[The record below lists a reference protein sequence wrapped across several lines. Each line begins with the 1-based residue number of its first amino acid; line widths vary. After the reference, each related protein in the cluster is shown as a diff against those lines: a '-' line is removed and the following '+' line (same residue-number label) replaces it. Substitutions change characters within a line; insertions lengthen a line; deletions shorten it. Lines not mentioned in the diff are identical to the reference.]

1 MRLASKI
8 FLVSALVI
16 LLLGGVA
23 AWSIVAV
30 SRLAEVNRDIATRAV
45 PAIETSSGLPEGFR
59 RLVRLEAKYL
69 VLRDRAYA
77 DLWNERATRVASEL
91 DRLGTLLVTPEEL
104 RWHTAA
110 VDAFARYRGHVAQER
125 AFMVRG
131 ENERAQQLSE
141 GAAREAAEQ
150 AEASVAKLAAASNAA
165 LGRAQGNAAALAAR
179 TWTAVVLALLGSLV
193 AALAA
198 TAIVA
203 VRMTRSLRQLSAATR
218 ELADGAF
225 AGPLPVDRDDEIGDL
240 GRAFNRMAE
249 RLKEVD
255 ALKEDFFSHI
265 SHDLRNPL
273 TGMRGAAQLLIQGK
287 AGGPLEPRQL
297 HMLRVIDESIDRM
310 LAMVNQILEFT
321 RLRARLMPLERQ
333 PVDVAKVVARA
344 LDELH
349 PQAEEAGLALS
360 STTSGT
366 DFTVPAD
373 EAGLMRVVTNLV
385 GNALKFT
392 PRGGSVTAQLRDWD
406 AEVELRVIDTGAGIA
421 PDDLPRIFDPYRQ
434 AHAGRKGSGLGLA
447 VVKGMVEAHGG
458 RVTVESEL
466 GRGSTFIVTLPRGER
481 ASRTQPVEMAA

>member
-45 PAIETSSGLPEGFR
+45 PAIEIASGLPDGFR
-59 RLVRLEAKYL
+59 RLVRLEAKHI

-77 DLWNERATRVASEL
+77 ELWNERATRVASEL
-91 DRLGTLLVTPEEL
+91 DRLGTLLLSPEEL
-104 RWHTAA
+104 KWHRSA
-110 VDAFARYRGHVAQER
+110 VDAFSAYRGHVAQER
-125 AFMVRG
+125 AFMARG
-131 ENERAQQLSE
+131 EIERAQQLSE
-141 GAAREAAEQ
+141 RAAREAAEQ
-150 AEASVAKLAAASNAA
+150 AEASVVKLTAASNAT
-165 LGRAQGNAAALAAR
+165 LGRAQAGAAALAER
-179 TWTAVVLALLGSLV
+179 TWTAVVLAFLGSLA

-203 VRMTRSLRQLSAATR
+203 VRMTRSLRQLSTATR
-218 ELADGAF
+218 ELAEGNF

-255 ALKEDFFSHI
+255 ALKEDFFSQI

-273 TGMRGAAQLLIQGK
+273 TGMRGATQLLLQGRV
-287 AGGPLEPRQL
+287 GGFLDARQL
-297 HMLRVIDESIDRM
+297 HMLRVVEESIERM

-333 PVDVAKVVARA
+333 PVDFAKVVVRA
-344 LDELH
+344 VEELH
-349 PQAEEAGLALS
+349 PQAEEAGLTLS
-360 STTSGT
+360 CTTSGV
-366 DFTVPAD
+366 DFTVHAD
-373 EAGLMRVVTNLV
+373 EAGLMRVVSNLV
-385 GNALKFT
+385 ANALKFT

-406 AEVELRVIDTGAGIA
+406 AEVELRVIDTGGGIA
-421 PDDLPRIFDPYRQ
+421 PEALPRIFDPYRQ
-434 AHAGRKGSGLGLA
+434 AQLDRNGSGLGLA

-458 RVTVESEL
+458 RVTAESAL
-466 GRGSTFIVTLPRGER
+466 GQGSTFVVTLPRVER
-481 ASRTQPVEMAA
+481 AV

>member
-1 MRLASKI
+1 MRIASKI
-8 FLVSALVI
+8 FLVSTLVI

-45 PAIETSSGLPEGFR
+45 PAIEITNGLPEGLR
-59 RLVRLEAKYL
+59 RLVRLEAKHL

-77 DLWNERATRVASEL
+77 DLWNERATRLASDL
-91 DRLGTLLVTPEEL
+91 DRLGTLLVSPEEL
-104 RWHTAA
+104 KWHKSA
-110 VDAFARYRGHVAQER
+110 VEAFSVYRGHVAQER
-125 AFMVRG
+125 VFLARG
-131 ENERAQQLSE
+131 EFERAQQLSE
-141 GAAREAAEQ
+141 RAARDAAEQ
-150 AEASVAKLAAASNAA
+150 AEASVVKLTAASNAA
-165 LGRAQGNAAALAAR
+165 LGSAQGEAAALAAR
-179 TWTAVVLALLGSLV
+179 TWTAVVLAFVGSLV
-193 AALAA
+193 AAVLA

-225 AGPLPVDRDDEIGDL
+225 AGPLPMDRDDEIGDL

-255 ALKEDFFSHI
+255 ALKEDFFSQI

-287 AGGPLEPRQL
+287 VGGPLEPRQV
-297 HMLRVIDESIDRM
+297 HMLRIVDESIERM

-333 PVDVAKVVARA
+333 PVDLAKVVARA

-349 PQAEEAGLALS
+349 PQAEEAGLTLS
-360 STTSGT
+360 STTSGA
-366 DFTVPAD
+366 DFTVHAD
-373 EAGLMRVVTNLV
+373 EAGLMRAVTNLV

-392 PRGGSVTAQLRDWD
+392 PRGGSVTAQLRDWN
-406 AEVELRVIDTGAGIA
+406 AEVELRVTDTGAGIPA
-421 PDDLPRIFDPYRQ
+421 EALPRIFDPYRQ

-458 RVTVESEL
+458 RVIAESQL
-466 GRGSTFIVTLPRGER
+466 GQGSTFVVTLPR
-481 ASRTQPVEMAA
+481 TQRPAA

>member
-1 MRLASKI
+1 MRIASKI
-8 FLVSALVI
+8 FLTSTLVI

-30 SRLAEVNRDIATRAV
+30 SRLAEVNRDIAMRAV
-45 PAIETSSGLPEGFR
+45 PAIEIANGLPEGIR

-77 DLWNERATRVASEL
+77 DLWNERATRVVSDL
-91 DRLGTLLVTPEEL
+91 DRLGTLLASPEEL
-104 RWHTAA
+104 KWHGAA
-110 VDAFARYRGHVAQER
+110 VDALSAYRGHVAQER
-125 AFMVRG
+125 AFVARG
-131 ENERAQQLSE
+131 ELDRAQQLSE
-141 GAAREAAEQ
+141 RGAREAAEQ
-150 AEASVAKLAAASNAA
+150 AEASVVKLTAASNAA
-165 LGRAQGNAAALAAR
+165 LGRAQAEAAALAGR
-179 TWTAVVLALLGSLV
+179 TWTAVVLAFAVSLV
-193 AALAA
+193 GALVV
-198 TAIVA
+198 TGVVA

-255 ALKEDFFSHI
+255 ALKEDFFSQI

-273 TGMRGAAQLLIQGK
+273 TGMRGAVQLMAQGK

-297 HMLRVIDESIDRM
+297 HMLRIVDESIERM

-321 RLRARLMPLERQ
+321 RLRARLMPIERQ
-333 PVDVAKVVARA
+333 PVDLAKVVART
-344 LDELH
+344 LDEMH
-349 PQAEEAGLALS
+349 PQAEEAGLTLS
-360 STTSGT
+360 STTSGA
-366 DFTVPAD
+366 DFTVHAD

-385 GNALKFT
+385 GNAVKFT
-392 PRGGSVTAQLRDWD
+392 PRGGSVTAQLRDWN
-406 AEVELRVIDTGAGIA
+406 AEVELRITDTGTGIPA
-421 PDDLPRIFDPYRQ
+421 EALPRIFDPYRQ

-458 RVTVESEL
+458 RVVAESTV
-466 GRGSTFIVTLPRGER
+466 GQGSTFVVTLPRAER
-481 ASRTQPVEMAA
+481 AAA